1 MDDPVFQ
8 YEGLVFD
15 RAEGEFEALQEFLSI
30 SAETLVKEHTEYTD
44 FHDKQQKSYSPAL
57 LDAMYFSEG
66 DYIDVYLDGLGKYG
80 RTFPRMLLYSIMIMA
95 CSLFESNM
103 KLIYK
108 VINHFQTSELRWDEV
123 KGTVIDKT
131 FRLLKDIDLHVEEE
145 NEKMEKI
152 RNYYMVR
159 NCIVHNNGEIQDY
172 RYRNKLLRYASDKGI
187 TTDDYDETM
196 LELNRDYCN
205 EVLNTYIF
213 FFSDLSINYSSKH
226 K

>member
-8 YEGLVFD
+8 HEGLVFD
-15 RAEGEFEALQEFLSI
+15 QAEGEFKTLQEFLSI
-30 SAETLVKEHTEYTD
+30 SAENLVKEHTEYTD
-44 FHDKQQKSYSPAL
+44 FHDKQQKNYHPAY
-57 LDAMYFSEG
+57 LDAMYYAEG
-66 DYIDVYLDGLGKYG
+66 DYIDVYLEGLGKYG
-80 RTFPRMLLYSIMIMA
+80 KTFPRMLLYSIMIMA

-108 VINHFQTSELRWDEV
+108 VMNHFQTSELRWEV

-131 FRLLKDIDLHVEEE
+131 IRLLKDIDLHVEEE
-145 NEKMEKI
+145 NEKIEKF

-172 RYRNKLLRYASDKGI
+172 RYRDKLLPYATDKGLI
-187 TTDDYDETM
+187 SDGFDEPI
-196 LELNRDYCN
+196 LELNREYCD
-205 EVLNTYIF
+205 EVLNTFTF
-213 FFSDLSINYSSKH
+213 FFSDLSINYSSKR